1 VRIAVFV
8 AVFVLGALLTA
19 FWIDDLSVC
28 PALEEPDAF
37 HVSITAWPPA
47 ALKCTVEHA
56 DGTTTVGT
64 YVPWREWIAVAIAAL
79 GVAVFTR
86 RRALLSLALVVAGV
100 VLWFF

>member
-1 VRIAVFV
+1 V
-8 AVFVLGALLTA
+8 ADGRHRRVLGRRELAQKNQRTT
-19 FWIDDLSVC
+19 
-28 PALEEPDAF
+28 PA
-37 HVSITAWPPA
+37 ITAWPPA